1 MPCWM
6 RWASSEEESAFH
18 LDLAALIAI
27 RKNLAEG
34 DVRGLIVIAIH
45 PKRIDLEM
53 GVFWEVRGQQ
63 GEHNGADALAKHW
76 LLPSMN

>member
-1 MPCWM
+1 M
-6 RWASSEEESAFH
+6 
-18 LDLAALIAI
+18 
-27 RKNLAEG
+27 NLAEG

-45 PKRIDLEM
+45 PKRFDLEM

-76 LLPSMN
+76 LLLSMN